1 MKLYCL
7 ECDIGPDEDY
17 YCSYI
22 NLDYVLCIEMFYNE
36 DKQEKYG
43 LRFIMQN
50 AEKPIEVYYTSH
62 DLLEEEIA
70 AIENLTKYP
79 TKFYGDVNT
88 YPQC

>member
-7 ECDIGPDEDY
+7 ECEIGPDEDY

-43 LRFIMQN
+43 DREILLTM
-50 AEKPIEVYYTSH
+50 T
-62 DLLEEEIA
+62 DLFSAMFGGVSIVISGESE
-70 AIENLTKYP
+70 
-79 TKFYGDVNT
+79 
-88 YPQC
+88 